1 MSGPEIIDVEQNSPE
16 WLKIRLGLPTASEFQ
31 VVLSPRAGKE
41 GLGRQTYLRKL
52 AGEII
57 TGEPAES
64 FTNGAMDRGHAVE
77 DRLRSDYAMIY
88 DVEPIRVGFIR
99 NGAKGCSPD
108 SLIGADGGLEVK
120 SMAPHLLI
128 EVLEKDEV
136 PPKFRAQVQGSIW
149 IAEREW
155 WDVAIGY
162 PNMPMFIKRV
172 WRDDGY
178 IANLAGAVEAF
189 NAELAAL
196 IERIRRY
203 GKSESIAA

>member
-1 MSGPEIIDVEQNSPE
+1 MSRPEILYIEQNSE
-16 WLKIRLGLPTASEFQ
+16 AWLRARVGLVTASELQ

-64 FTNGAMDRGHAVE
+64 FTNGAMERGHAVE
-77 DRLRSDYAMIY
+77 DRLRSDYALIY

-108 SLIGADGGLEVK
+108 SLIGKDGGLEIK
-120 SMAPHLLI
+120 SQAPHLLI
-128 EVLEKDEV
+128 ETLLADEV
-136 PPKFRAQVQGSIW
+136 SPKFRAQVQGSIW

-162 PNMPMFIKRV
+162 PNMPMFIKRM

-178 IANLAGAVEAF
+178 IANLAGAVDAF

-196 IERIRRY
+196 VERIRRY
-203 GKSESIAA
+203 GSAEALAA